1 MLRVRA
7 LAALLLA
14 SALVIAGCAADEE
27 GLSGPSAPEPAP
39 LLSKLAGGLLA
50 CDPLPYAATSRT
62 IGPEGGL
69 LTVGPHRLAIP
80 AGALSAPVTITA
92 EAPVGTVNS
101 VQLGPEGLQF
111 APGKPASLTLSYANC
126 PLHARLLPKRIAY
139 TDDVLRILSY
149 LLSVD
154 DLLGKR
160 VTAPLEHF
168 SRYVVAW

>member
-1 MLRVRA
+1 MLRVRG
-7 LAALLLA
+7 LAALLVA
-14 SALVIAGCAADEE
+14 SALVIAGCTSGED
-27 GLSGPSAPEPAP
+27 GPSGPSAPEPSP
-39 LLSKLAGGLLA
+39 LLTKLVGGLLA
-50 CDPLPYAATSRT
+50 CDPLPFSGTSQT
-62 IGPEGGL
+62 VGPDGGV

-80 AGALSAPVTITA
+80 AGALTAPATITA

-101 VQLGPEGLQF
+101 VSLGPQGLRF

-126 PLHARLLPKRIAY
+126 PLPARLLPKRVAY

-154 DLLGKR
+154 DLLGQR
-160 VTAPLEHF
+160 VTARLEHF

>member
-1 MLRVRA
+1 MPRVPG

-14 SALVIAGCAADEE
+14 SALVTVGCTAGEDVN
-27 GLSGPSAPEPAP
+27 GPSAPEPSA
-39 LLSKLAGGLLA
+39 LLTKLAGGLLA
-50 CDPLPYAATSRT
+50 CEPLPHAAASQTV
-62 IGPEGGL
+62 GPEGGV

-80 AGALSAPVTITA
+80 AGALAAPVTITA

-101 VQLGPEGLQF
+101 VKLGPEGLQF

-126 PLHARLLPKRIAY
+126 PLQARLLPKRIAY

-154 DLLGKR
+154 DLLGQR
-160 VTAPLEHF
+160 VTARLEHF